1 MVADIVQSGLSSW
14 WAPALAFA
22 AGIVSCTSPCVWPLL
37 PGYVSFISGGAA
49 EAEQD
54 RPPVLPVLLFVLG
67 FTLVFSLLGAFS
79 STFVSVFRGS
89 VGQKV
94 GGAVV
99 IVIGLLMIG
108 YALGR
113 GSITL
118 YAERRPFLHK
128 VNPGTIGALP
138 LGMAFAA
145 GWSPCIGPVLTAI
158 LGMAAASGSRA
169 RGTLLMVSYSLGLG
183 VPFLLV
189 GLGITRFMG
198 VFGWLKRHY
207 RPIAVVSGG
216 FLIFVGVLLFT
227 GAFTRFFAPLARRF
241 TPGL

>member
-1 MVADIVQSGLSSW
+1 MIADIVRTGLSSW

-22 AGIVSCTSPCVWPLL
+22 AGVVSVTSPCVWPLL
-37 PGYVSFISGGAA
+37 PGYVSFISGGVA
-49 EAEQD
+49 ESEGE
-54 RPPVLPVLLFVLG
+54 RPPVLPILLFILG
-67 FTLVFSLLGAFS
+67 FTLVFSALGAFS
-79 STFVSVFRGS
+79 STFVSVFQGP

-94 GGAVV
+94 GGVVV
-99 IVIGLLMIG
+99 ILVGLLMIG

-113 GSITL
+113 GSISL
-118 YAERRPFLHK
+118 YTERRPFLER
-128 VNPGTIGALP
+128 VNPGVVGALP

-145 GWSPCIGPVLTAI
+145 GWSPCIGPVLAAI

-169 RGTLLMVSYSLGLG
+169 RGTFLMVSYSLGLG
-183 VPFLLV
+183 LPFLLV
-189 GLGITRFMG
+189 GLGITRFAG

-241 TPGL
+241 VPGL